1 MESFLVIILGAA
13 CLVSMARLA
22 AVPRRFEMLVAALLV
37 PVCLLGEERL
47 AGSHL
52 ASAMRTL
59 AGPEALGNWCTLI
72 VVQELLVCVAW
83 ARRLS
88 AQADGRRVSR
98 WSWFALV
105 PSVLL
110 PVGVTALRLYLFQ
123 TMVGYDFRHLS
134 VALAVC
140 CPLLCLAV
148 AEAFRRLEFR
158 RLASLLLRLELVFLL
173 MGIFLPVATQATLD
187 EPAVRSPDWGQAAA
201 VLGALAVCIL
211 LAMPLSRWLRRRR
224 LKALAL
230 STTRTHTPFP

>member
-98 WSWFALV
+98 WSWFAFV

-123 TMVGYDFRHLS
+123 TMVGYDS
-134 VALAVC
+134 VTCRWLWPC
-140 CPLLCLAV
+140 
-148 AEAFRRLEFR
+148 
-158 RLASLLLRLELVFLL
+158 
-173 MGIFLPVATQATLD
+173 
-187 EPAVRSPDWGQAAA
+187 AVRCCAWRWRRPSAVWSSAVSPRCCCVWSW
-201 VLGALAVCIL
+201 C
-211 LAMPLSRWLRRRR
+211 
-224 LKALAL
+224 
-230 STTRTHTPFP
+230 FC